1 AIVVIVI
8 VLIVFVL
15 VVVGGLALV
24 FNGLVSARNQ
34 VDAGWA
40 QIHVQLTRRHD
51 LVPNLVATVK
61 GYAAH
66 ESSTFER
73 VLTARNQAMSATGTE
88 STAEAEN
95 VLTASL
101 KSLFALAEAYPDL
114 KASRNFLALQE
125 ELSSTENRIAFAR
138 QFYNDVVLRY
148 ENRIQTIPGVWVA
161 RFGDFPHRELFRA
174 DPGST
179 AVPQVSF

>member
-1 AIVVIVI
+1 
-8 VLIVFVL
+8 
-15 VVVGGLALV
+15 
-24 FNGLVSARNQ
+24 
-34 VDAGWA
+34 
-40 QIHVQLTRRHD
+40 
-51 LVPNLVATVK
+51 VK

-66 ESSTFER
+66 ERATFEQ
-73 VLTARNQAMSATGTE
+73 VITARNQAMSATGIADR
-88 STAEAEN
+88 SDAEN
-95 VLTASL
+95 ALTASL

-114 KASRNFLALQE
+114 KASHNFLALQE

-138 QFYNDVVLRY
+138 QFYNDVVLQY

-161 RFGDFPHRELFRA
+161 RFGDFPHRQLFRA